1 MNNMQD
7 EMSSNIA
14 DLSNMKELSNNIQK
28 ELDEGKASNY
38 LNQDGLDALQQMQL
52 KQLQELQKMQELQI
66 SNKEEVNEEDSDSES
81 ESESKSKRKVKKN
94 KKSSSSNSIINLLQ
108 DPVVILALYIVLSH
122 PTVLGMI
129 GKYVPN
135 LVEGEDG
142 VSLTNLLI
150 RGIIMVTIYFG
161 LKMFVLK

>member
-1 MNNMQD
+1 MLMNNMQD

-81 ESESKSKRKVKKN
+81 ESESKRKVKKN

-129 GKYVPN
+129 GKYIPN

>member
-1 MNNMQD
+1 MQD

-81 ESESKSKRKVKKN
+81 ESESKRKVKKN

-129 GKYVPN
+129 GKYIPN

>member
-81 ESESKSKRKVKKN
+81 ESESKRKVKKN

-129 GKYVPN
+129 GKYIPN

>member
-81 ESESKSKRKVKKN
+81 ESESKSKRKVKKI
-94 KKSSSSNSIINLLQ
+94 KKVAVQ
-108 DPVVILALYIVLSH
+108 IV
-122 PTVLGMI
+122 
-129 GKYVPN
+129 
-135 LVEGEDG
+135 
-142 VSLTNLLI
+142 
-150 RGIIMVTIYFG
+150 
-161 LKMFVLK
+161 